1 MVVEEKGGWEGW
13 EGEGKREKGKEMG
26 DGDGYV
32 FFRDDNISYFLAG
45 RRKTGQASNR
55 QSSKLVL
62 LHAAARARHRHEE
75 TRGGR
80 TSIILAMGNFII
92 KRELNIGLGH
102 LGRVEGHQ
110 PRIRCGCGSGKG
122 EEEGQRER
130 DYFVPSHLHDATT
143 RTQQRHGGLR
153 PDRRSQLIR
162 YQMGRTD
169 WGRRMR
175 GGRADGGCVLGV
187 GQVSGVWQQQRR
199 ESEILADS
207 RV

>member
-1 MVVEEKGGWEGW
+1 MGMATFFFGTTTFLIFWR
-13 EGEGKREKGKEMG
+13 EGEKRGKPAGKAASWCCYMLLRAHDTGTRKRE
-26 DGDGYV
+26 
-32 FFRDDNISYFLAG
+32 
-45 RRKTGQASNR
+45 
-55 QSSKLVL
+55 
-62 LHAAARARHRHEE
+62 
-75 TRGGR
+75 GGR

-122 EEEGQRER
+122 EEEGRRER
-130 DYFVPSHLHDATT
+130 DYFVHDATT
-143 RTQQRHGGLR
+143 STQQRHGGLR

-169 WGRRMR
+169 WGRRMG
-175 GGRADGGCVLGV
+175 GGRADGGGV
-187 GQVSGVWQQQRR
+187 GQVSGVWQQQTRKR
-199 ESEILADS
+199 EILGDS